1 MSSALSVSD
10 VDAIIDRMTEEE
22 LIDFMGP
29 QFWIS
34 LVHKHLSDE
43 VWVPDVRREVRDHL
57 LDVQVGRLRPQ
68 AGA

>member
-1 MSSALSVSD
+1 MSSAASVSD

-34 LVHKHLSDE
+34 LVHKHLNDE

-57 LDVQVGRLRPQ
+57 LDVQVGRLRS
-68 AGA
+68 

>member
-1 MSSALSVSD
+1 MSSAARD
-10 VDAIIDRMTEEE
+10 VDQIIDRMTEEE

-57 LDVQVGRLRPQ
+57 LDVQVDRLRS
-68 AGA
+68 

>member
-1 MSSALSVSD
+1 
-10 VDAIIDRMTEEE
+10 MTEEE
-22 LIDFMGP
+22 LIDIMGP

-57 LDVQVGRLRPQ
+57 LDVQVDRLRT
-68 AGA
+68 